1 MKRAR
6 NGPWHPRA
14 GSGRPRQRRGG
25 HSAGATRQDLPVRI
39 ANSVGSRTH
48 RRGKFGPKLAF
59 KQCMSGPTPM
69 PEFSALAP
77 PVAPV
82 GNPASTGVAGTFL
95 DLLAGAIGAPVSRA
109 SQTDARTSGARAVE
123 PSGPAAGLIA
133 PPLPSRQSF
142 GSVRPRD
149 QPVPQGKP
157 GSGAS
162 QPPYPPGG
170 ECAGAGRE
178 SPPALAVAG
187 DTPDPSSAGPIK
199 APKPPAAPNRAKP
212 GCMPSHAHSAAI
224 KCAIPPPD
232 ADASTPPPIPVAL
245 PPPSQPAPGR
255 DVLPAAGN
263 DNATLDG
270 GGMKADPRRVAR
282 MVATDAL
289 APAKE
294 AETALA
300 ARPTGVS
307 LAGLFRAEIG
317 EAGAQTTA
325 LAPPAVAS
333 AAPAQPARAE
343 PTASPA
349 GPPASP
355 AGPPASPHPPARTP
369 AAQVAPVMVSLA
381 SGGAGTHRLVLHLDP
396 PELGRLEIRVTRSQE
411 AGPRIEVTIERPA
424 TLALVRQDAPALHQA
439 LSDAGVP
446 PEGRRVTIQLGQPGG
461 HDLAGHG
468 GGGQEGSPR
477 RFSAASFGP
486 ATGTGAAETPPALL
500 RLVLRNALDITA

>member
-1 MKRAR
+1 
-6 NGPWHPRA
+6 
-14 GSGRPRQRRGG
+14 
-25 HSAGATRQDLPVRI
+25 
-39 ANSVGSRTH
+39 
-48 RRGKFGPKLAF
+48 
-59 KQCMSGPTPM
+59 M
-69 PEFSALAP
+69 PEVSALAP
-77 PVAPV
+77 PLTPV
-82 GNPASTGVAGTFL
+82 GTSASASVAGTFL

-109 SQTDARTSGARAVE
+109 SQTDARTSGPRAVE
-123 PSGPAAGLIA
+123 PSGPAVGSIA
-133 PPLPSRQSF
+133 PPLPSRQRF
-142 GSVRPRD
+142 GSVRSPD
-149 QPVPQGKP
+149 QTVPQGKP
-157 GSGAS
+157 GSGAL
-162 QPPYPPGG
+162 QPSCPPGE
-170 ECAGAGRE
+170 ECAGAGRA
-178 SPPALAVAG
+178 SPPALAVVDA
-187 DTPDPSSAGPIK
+187 TPDPSSAGPIK
-199 APKPPAAPNRAKP
+199 APKAPAAPNRAKP

-232 ADASTPPPIPVAL
+232 ANASTPPPIPVAL
-245 PPPSQPAPGR
+245 PPPSQPARGG
-255 DVLPAAGN
+255 DVLLAAGN
-263 DNATLDG
+263 DGATPDG
-270 GGMKADPRRVAR
+270 AGVKADPRRVAR
-282 MVATDAL
+282 MVATDAP
-289 APAKE
+289 ASAKE

-307 LAGLFRAEIG
+307 LAGQFRAEIG
-317 EAGAQTTA
+317 KAGAQTTA
-325 LAPPAVAS
+325 LAPPGVAS
-333 AAPAQPARAE
+333 AAPAQPGRAE

-349 GPPASP
+349 D
-355 AGPPASPHPPARTP
+355 PPASPHRPARTP

-500 RLVLRNALDITA
+500 PLVLRNALDITA